1 MKNEAKDKT
10 AERLAIAIVLV
21 FLLGFGWLTLLQG
34 GITLKGKS
42 GHESFVDGRLGI
54 ATAGFDFLIAALCAL
69 LLGKSFNA
77 HSRTYAILLVG
88 VLVPPVIFLLL
99 P

>member
-1 MKNEAKDKT
+1 MANEAKDKT

-34 GITLKGKS
+34 GMTLKGKS

-54 ATAGFDFLIAALCAL
+54 ATACFDFLIAALCASKAAL
-69 LLGKSFNA
+69 ISGRFAFDFRTGINLNNA
-77 HSRTYAILLVG
+77 
-88 VLVPPVIFLLL
+88 
-99 P
+99 